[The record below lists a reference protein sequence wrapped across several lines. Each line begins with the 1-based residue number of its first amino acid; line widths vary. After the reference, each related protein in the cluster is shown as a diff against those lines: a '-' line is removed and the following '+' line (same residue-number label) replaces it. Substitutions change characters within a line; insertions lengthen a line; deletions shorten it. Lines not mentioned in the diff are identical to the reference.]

1 MTSFTRVLAACALA
15 GTLASRPALAGQI
28 VAAAPLAD
36 TDVGDLL
43 RALRDKPPPPPPDP
57 NTPPPRMFVIAPVI
71 GSKPDTGVTFGGAG
85 NIAFYQ
91 GDPQT
96 THISTSVFSA
106 TVSQHGQTLTNAR
119 LTMFTRDD
127 RWLIVGDNR
136 FQWTS
141 QDTFGLGTSSAGEDA
156 VNARYDFF
164 RIYETAYHRLGSGV
178 FAGGGLLI
186 STRQNIGPA
195 EGQEAT
201 WDSSPFSVYSQMH
214 GLPADSSM
222 SGGFSLAVRKDSRD
236 NQIDARHGV
245 YLNGTYQAFFKGFL
259 GGDSS
264 WQEIDLDAR
273 TYRSLDKNGRH
284 RLAAWVMANLVV
296 AGTPPYY
303 DLPATG
309 MDTFGRSGRGYQEG
323 RFRGEHLVYGEVE
336 YRTTLMKN
344 GLLGMVA
351 FLNATTV
358 SSRDGGEN
366 LFESVAIG
374 TGAGLRL
381 LLNKRSR
388 TNLCADL
395 GFGKDGSH
403 GFYLAVQ
410 EAF

>member
-1 MTSFTRVLAACALA
+1 V
-15 GTLASRPALAGQI
+15 
-28 VAAAPLAD
+28 V
-36 TDVGDLL
+36 
-43 RALRDKPPPPPPDP
+43 
-57 NTPPPRMFVIAPVI
+57 
-71 GSKPDTGVTFGGAG
+71 FGGAG
-85 NIAFYQ
+85 NIAAYH
-91 GDPQT
+91 GDPKT

-106 TVSQHGQTLTNAR
+106 TLSQRGQTLTSIR
-119 LTMFTRDD
+119 LTTFTRDD

-141 QDTFGLGTSSAGEDA
+141 QDTFGLGTSSTDTDA
-156 VNARYDFF
+156 VNAQYNFF
-164 RIYETAYHRLGSGV
+164 RVYETAYGRLRPSV
-178 FAGGGLLI
+178 FAGGGLLV
-186 STRQNIGPA
+186 STRQNIRPA
-195 EGQEAT
+195 DGAEAT
-201 WDSSPFSVYSQMH
+201 WDSSPNIVYSQAQ

-222 SGGFSLAVRKDSRD
+222 SAGFSLAGRIDTRDS
-236 NQIDARHGV
+236 QIDARRGW
-245 YLNGTYQAFFKGFL
+245 YGNATYETFFKGFF
-259 GGDSS
+259 GSDTS

-273 TYRSLDKNGRH
+273 TYRTLSANGRH
-284 RLAAWVMANLVV
+284 RLAAWRMGNFVV

-336 YRTTLMKN
+336 YRTTLMAN

-358 SSRDGGEN
+358 SSRDHGEH
-366 LFESVAIG
+366 LFDSVALG
-374 TGAGLRL
+374 AGAGLRL

-388 TNLCADL
+388 TALCADL